1 MTTRA
6 SLTPRLCSHPA
17 NQEFAAAWLKKRSQ
31 ACQHHTGKDLRQ
43 AECWKLR
50 QRSLGIATAAL
61 QNGCHGSLQKPLE
74 LAVPGH
80 SMHLW
85 THWNVVEAIL
95 VKNMLKW
102 GRWCEVV
109 MQRSS
114 DFMQLKTYSEGQIYA
129 EKMHTIWVSNNTW
142 KKQEKEEKKDASML
156 PRNLILA
163 DSISNIDCTKMRG
176 RIQLKLAPNNTPQFL
191 LLNELGFGLGF
202 MVAGRQDHLGG

>member
-1 MTTRA
+1 MAVWVFAFERRSVCAINIHYAISHGWEEIAWHDDKSFADAKLVLPLSQSGICGGLAQEAVSSLPA
-6 SLTPRLCSHPA
+6 SY
-17 NQEFAAAWLKKRSQ
+17 
-31 ACQHHTGKDLRQ
+31 GKDLRQ

-61 QNGCHGSLQKPLE
+61 QNGCHGSLQKQLE
-74 LAVPGH
+74 LAGPGH

-114 DFMQLKTYSEGQIYA
+114 DFMQLKTYSEGQIYT
-129 EKMHTIWVSNNTW
+129 EKMHTI
-142 KKQEKEEKKDASML
+142 
-156 PRNLILA
+156 
-163 DSISNIDCTKMRG
+163 
-176 RIQLKLAPNNTPQFL
+176 
-191 LLNELGFGLGF
+191 
-202 MVAGRQDHLGG
+202 

>member
-6 SLTPRLCSHPA
+6 LLTRSLCTHSA
-17 NQEFAAAWLKKRSQ
+17 NQEYAAALLRKRVRASLPTY
-31 ACQHHTGKDLRQ
+31 HTSKDLRQ

-61 QNGCHGSLQKPLE
+61 QNGCHGSLQKQLE

-114 DFMQLKTYSEGQIYA
+114 VFMQLKTYSEGQIHT
-129 EKMHTIWVSNNTW
+129 EKIHTIWVSNNTW
-142 KKQEKEEKKDASML
+142 KNKKKKRKKKLRDL
-156 PRNLILA
+156 LG
-163 DSISNIDCTKMRG
+163 TWFW
-176 RIQLKLAPNNTPQFL
+176 RIQFQTSIAHKWEDAFN
-191 LLNELGFGLGF
+191 
-202 MVAGRQDHLGG
+202 